1 MTINTNN
8 LALVTLLAIGLPAM
22 ACAQPSVIASTPA
35 AGASAKRLSQITLGF
50 DAPLAPGTAGAEI
63 TMTAMPGMAD
73 HPPMVI
79 KAFTTQTS
87 ADGKTLTLAL
97 RKPLPAGSYTVK
109 WRATGTDKTS
119 AAGTLDFAV
128 E

>member
-1 MTINTNN
+1 MKISSAQAA
-8 LALVTLLAIGLPAM
+8 LILLVTTALPAL
-22 ACAQPSVIASTPA
+22 ANAQPVVIASTPA
-35 AGASAKRLSQITLGF
+35 AGASAKRLSQIALDF

-63 TMTAMPGMAD
+63 VMTGMPGMTD

-79 KAFTTQTS
+79 KAFTTQMS
-87 ADGKTLTLAL
+87 ADGKTLTLSL

-109 WRATGTDKTS
+109 WRATGADKS
-119 AAGTLDFAV
+119 KAAGTLDFAV